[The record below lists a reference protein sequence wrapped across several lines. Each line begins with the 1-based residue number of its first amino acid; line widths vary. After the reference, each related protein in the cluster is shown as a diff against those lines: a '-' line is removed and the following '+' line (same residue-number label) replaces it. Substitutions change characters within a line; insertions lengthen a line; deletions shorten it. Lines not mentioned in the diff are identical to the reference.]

1 MIHEYLE
8 YPTKEQ
14 WIEIEENSK
23 INSLYLEVKRPEIND
38 LFAMFAEQELAS
50 WIRLFNNRL
59 GQSRMSYIFFKHY
72 YNKGIPDE
80 EWYISPGKDGQ
91 SIQYFPHF
99 KKDETIN
106 YKVMFDY
113 YVDAFYYKF
122 FSAWDTIF
130 HIINVQYQFDV
141 EKDKDFNRNILTN
154 LNSVN
159 LALKKQFNK
168 TNYSKAFKKS
178 RILRNDI
185 THNFAPNDISS
196 GISKKK
202 EDGQL
207 KEISFGVGSYT
218 PSSEFVQNIDEV
230 IEEFIKFLRVFKRGL
245 ESSPK
250 KP

>member
-14 WIEIEENSK
+14 WIDIEEHSK
-23 INSLYLEVKRPEIND
+23 INHLYLDIKRPEITD
-38 LFAMFAEQELAS
+38 FFALFTEHELAS
-50 WIRLFNNRL
+50 WVRLFNNRL
-59 GQSRMSYIFFKHY
+59 GQSRTSYIFFMHY
-72 YNKGIPDE
+72 YNKGIPDK
-80 EWYISPGKDGQ
+80 EWYISPGKEGQ

-99 KKDETIN
+99 TKDETIN

-130 HIINVQYQFDV
+130 HIINIQYQFDI
-141 EKDKDFNRNILTN
+141 ETSKDFNRKILTN

-159 LALKKQFNK
+159 PVLKRQINK
-168 TNYSKAFKKS
+168 TNNSKAFKRS
-178 RILRNDI
+178 RVLRNDI

-202 EDGQL
+202 ENGKL
-207 KEISFGVGSYT
+207 K
-218 PSSEFVQNIDEV
+218 
-230 IEEFIKFLRVFKRGL
+230 K
-245 ESSPK
+245 
-250 KP
+250 